1 MLRLKLIAH
10 AQLKDAQKVCFK
22 EALRLRENLLNLVLI
37 LHLLIIVFRY
47 LTANKNTSKLEGN
60 ASGAGGANKRN
71 RKFKENERLFSKSSL
86 TSMAAV
92 NGLPDS
98 SGDKDSR
105 DTDSQVNNSG
115 SEADTKDSGSSDKY
129 LHHVSKSSHAIS
141 KAAAAG
147 GGGGGGNKKASN
159 KKARNR

>member
-71 RKFKENERLFSKSSL
+71 RKFKENERLFSKSSI

-92 NGLPDS
+92 
-98 SGDKDSR
+98 KDSR